1 LKKSYEIQDSKL
13 SYKPTQSA
21 INQKQNHENQFF
33 KISYYLFFV
42 VVNFCHAIFDDLCL
56 KKIHPI
62 LTQKNQSNPFR
73 AIIPSSHILIPFDIH
88 HVPLPVI
95 VFP

>member
-1 LKKSYEIQDSKL
+1 MKSRIANY
-13 SYKPTQSA
+13 PTSQPNLPS
-21 INQKQNHENQFF
+21 IKNRTMKTSFF

>member
-1 LKKSYEIQDSKL
+1 M
-13 SYKPTQSA
+13 
-21 INQKQNHENQFF
+21 NQKNETMKTSFLRM
-33 KISYYLFFV
+33 SYYLFVV

-73 AIIPSSHILIPFDIH
+73 AIIPSSHILIPF
-88 HVPLPVI
+88 
-95 VFP
+95 